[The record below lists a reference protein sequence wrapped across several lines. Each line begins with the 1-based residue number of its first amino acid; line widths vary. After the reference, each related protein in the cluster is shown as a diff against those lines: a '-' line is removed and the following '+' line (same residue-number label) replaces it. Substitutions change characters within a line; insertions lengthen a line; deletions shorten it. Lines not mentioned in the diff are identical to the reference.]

1 MVRQRYKKMA
11 KLCYYICSPLSAPTQ
26 AGIMKNKEQAGRYV
40 EIVSRITDKRAI
52 APHAILPG
60 HFDDNIP
67 EEREICL
74 QFGLEVLSLCDAMVV
89 CGNRVSSGMKGEI
102 TLARCKGKKIYALR
116 PDFDGKAVQHG
127 YKLVNF
133 DDVKEE
139 FSYV

>member
-67 EEREICL
+67 EERDFFVNSCTKKTIAGNTVGYSL
-74 QFGLEVLSLCDAMVV
+74 FVKTAANVLNTKKTHFGVPTIKQENASSTLVV
-89 CGNRVSSGMKGEI
+89 RF
-102 TLARCKGKKIYALR
+102 Y
-116 PDFDGKAVQHG
+116 
-127 YKLVNF
+127 
-133 DDVKEE
+133 
-139 FSYV
+139 FSTDS